1 MKNLIVY
8 LIIILNSTATL
19 RANSSLVLAE
29 LVRKE
34 IVNPRKNITSI
45 NKKEKRKK
53 ARLEK
58 RQSRYKKKHK
68 KKKCTTKVKVG
79 EPRGDGRDYSMT
91 SNIFLDIG
99 LVSLLIM
106 FAIPVGSY
114 LLESLLPLMVI
125 SSMIPGLL
133 FIIAMLTALICL
145 IIGFIKLKRSRET
158 PKGMDKGLVF
168 GIGSVLLAVSLTF
181 LFLTPFPYFI
191 GAILSCI
198 LLGILCL
205 SIVGIFYNKRQI
217 QKRPS
222 KKARI
227 GTTIND

>member
-1 MKNLIVY
+1 MKNAIVY
-8 LIIILNSTATL
+8 LIILLSSTIIL
-19 RANSSLVLAE
+19 RANSNLVLAE
-29 LVRKE
+29 IVQKE
-34 IVNPRKNITSI
+34 IVTPREKTTQLT
-45 NKKEKRKK
+45 KKEKRKK
-53 ARLEK
+53 AQLEK
-58 RQSRYKKKHK
+58 RQMQYKKKQK
-68 KKKCTTKVKVG
+68 KKKGTTKMKVG
-79 EPRGDGRDYSMT
+79 EPRSDGRDYNMI